1 MSNLII
7 MSIYG
12 CFCGYISK
20 KNGINFWIGFAI
32 GFVLGILGIPVV
44 YLIKNKSKENKHINV
59 EVDKVSIEKNEEN
72 ALNESVQEYTN
83 DSPIKDTKSNP
94 IFDLISII
102 LILFVVGLSIY
113 SLKYSIDQRPKAVD
127 YDIDSNST
135 AIPFN
140 SVVE

>member
-1 MSNLII
+1 MENMEKIRVRDL
-7 MSIYG
+7 
-12 CFCGYISK
+12 FKKTENYIDK
-20 KNGINFWIGFAI
+20 EITIE
-32 GFVLGILGIPVV
+32 GFVDNIRDLQYVQF
-44 YLIKNKSKENKHINV
+44 LIVRDSSGKLQV
-59 EVDKVSIEKNEEN
+59 TIEKNEEN

-83 DSPIKDTKSNP
+83 DSPINDTKSNP

-113 SLKYSIDQRPKAVD
+113 SLKYNIDQRPKAVD

-135 AIPFN
+135 AIPFD